1 MELNTPLTALPG
13 VGPARA
19 RSLEK
24 LGLRT
29 VGDLLGYYPR
39 DYEDRTKRYAIAQAP
54 ADTPVCVSAMVAETP
69 RLSRI
74 RKGLVLTRVKVV
86 DGSAAMTLTFFNQSY
101 VRDAL
106 VPGQEYIFYGRV
118 EGDRGGR
125 QMTNPVFEREDR
137 ARFTGRILPV
147 YPLTAGV
154 SNNLLAG
161 LAQRAVEEC
170 ACQVAETLPA
180 DLLEAHDLAPAEF
193 SCRSIHFPQ
202 DFDALARAKR
212 RLVFEE
218 LFTLSAGLALLRQRR
233 SGGEGPAFPA
243 CDPADFYALLPFA
256 PTEAQRRT
264 ISECAA
270 DLTSGRPMNRLVQG
284 DVGSGKTAVAAACA
298 WMAFR
303 SGWQAAMMAPT
314 EILAEQHCRAL
325 SALLAP
331 AGMRVGLL
339 TGSMR
344 AGEKKRVYAALEA
357 GEIDFV
363 VGTHALLSG
372 PVAFR
377 RLGLVVADEQH
388 RFGVEQRAALAA
400 KANTPDCPPEAGRRL
415 CGEGRGDSVPPA
427 ANGMDGVPAAG
438 CRCGEV
444 EQRAALAAKANT
456 PDCQPEAGRRLCGEG
471 RGDSVPPAANGMDG
485 VPAAACRCGEV
496 EQRAALA
503 AKGEKKI
510 RPHVLVMSATPIPRT
525 LALIIYGDLDV
536 SVIDQLP
543 PGRLP
548 VKTVLVGESKRQRMY
563 GFVREQIRQ
572 GRQAYIVCPAI
583 ETDPESAAAD
593 LKRVVEYA
601 EGLQKQVFPDLRVG
615 LVHGRMK
622 AKDKEAA
629 MAAFARGETHILVST
644 TVVEVGVDVANATL
658 MIVENADRYGLSQL
672 HQLRGRVGRGE
683 HQSWCVL
690 VSDNRSPETRARLKV
705 LVDTADGFRIAEE
718 DLKLR
723 GPGDFFGRRQHG
735 LPALR
740 MADLNTDTRVLKEA
754 RDAAVALLSADPD
767 LSRPE
772 HRPLQEKVR
781 RLFEENPDMFN

>member
-74 RKGLVLTRVKVV
+74 RKGLELTRVKVV

-314 EILAEQHCRAL
+314 EILAEQHCRSL

-427 ANGMDGVPAAG
+427 ANGMDGVP
-438 CRCGEV
+438 
-444 EQRAALAAKANT
+444 T
-456 PDCQPEAGRRLCGEG
+456 
-471 RGDSVPPAANGMDG
+471 
-485 VPAAACRCGEV
+485 AACRCGEV

-754 RDAAVALLSADPD
+754 RDAAAALLSADPD

>member
-29 VGDLLGYYPR
+29 VGDLLCYYPR

-74 RKGLVLTRVKVV
+74 RKGLELTRVKVV

-270 DLTSGRPMNRLVQG
+270 DLASGRPMNRLVQG

-314 EILAEQHCRAL
+314 EILAEQHCRSL

-377 RLGLVVADEQH
+377 RLGLVVADEQQ

-427 ANGMDGVPAAG
+427 ANGMDGVP
-438 CRCGEV
+438 
-444 EQRAALAAKANT
+444 T
-456 PDCQPEAGRRLCGEG
+456 
-471 RGDSVPPAANGMDG
+471 
-485 VPAAACRCGEV
+485 AACRCREA

-503 AKGEKKI
+503 AKGEKKT

-772 HRPLQEKVR
+772 HRPLLEKVR

>member
-74 RKGLVLTRVKVV
+74 RKGLELTRVKVV
-86 DGSAAMTLTFFNQSY
+86 DSSAAMTLTFFNQSY

-270 DLTSGRPMNRLVQG
+270 DLASGRPMNRLLQG

-339 TGSMR
+339 TGSTR

-400 KANTPDCPPEAGRRL
+400 KANTPDCP
-415 CGEGRGDSVPPA
+415 
-427 ANGMDGVPAAG
+427 
-438 CRCGEV
+438 
-444 EQRAALAAKANT
+444 
-456 PDCQPEAGRRLCGEG
+456 PEAGRRLCGEG

-772 HRPLQEKVR
+772 HRPLLEKVR

>member
-29 VGDLLGYYPR
+29 VGDLLCYYPR

-74 RKGLVLTRVKVV
+74 RKGLELTRVKVV

-314 EILAEQHCRAL
+314 EILAEQHCRSL

-415 CGEGRGDSVPPA
+415 CGEGRGDSGPPA
-427 ANGMDGVPAAG
+427 ANGMDGVP
-438 CRCGEV
+438 
-444 EQRAALAAKANT
+444 T
-456 PDCQPEAGRRLCGEG
+456 
-471 RGDSVPPAANGMDG
+471 
-485 VPAAACRCGEV
+485 AACRCGEV

-629 MAAFARGETHILVST
+629 LAAFARGETHILVST

-658 MIVENADRYGLSQL
+658 MIVENADHYGLSQL

-767 LSRPE
+767 LARPE
-772 HRPLQEKVR
+772 HRPLLEKVR

>member
-74 RKGLVLTRVKVV
+74 RKGLELTRVKVV

-270 DLTSGRPMNRLVQG
+270 NLASGRPMNRLVQG

-314 EILAEQHCRAL
+314 EILAEQHCRSL

-427 ANGMDGVPAAG
+427 ANGTDGVPTAA

-456 PDCQPEAGRRLCGEG
+456 PDCPPKAGRRLCGEG
-471 RGDSVPPAANGMDG
+471 RGDSVPPAANGTDG
-485 VPAAACRCGEV
+485 VPTAACRCGEV

-754 RDAAVALLSADPD
+754 RDAAASLLSADPD

-772 HRPLQEKVR
+772 HRPLLEKVR

>member
-74 RKGLVLTRVKVV
+74 RKGLELTRVKVV

-298 WMAFR
+298 WIAFR

-314 EILAEQHCRAL
+314 EILAEQHCRSL

-427 ANGMDGVPAAG
+427 ANGMDGVPAAT
-438 CRCGEV
+438 CRCGE
-444 EQRAALAAKANT
+444 A
-456 PDCQPEAGRRLCGEG
+456 
-471 RGDSVPPAANGMDG
+471 
-485 VPAAACRCGEV
+485 

-754 RDAAVALLSADPD
+754 RDAAASLLSADPD

-772 HRPLQEKVR
+772 HRPLLEKVR
-781 RLFEENPDMFN
+781 RLFEENSDMFN

>member
-1 MELNTPLTALPG
+1 MDVSTPLTDFPG
-13 VGPARA
+13 VGEARA
-19 RSLEK
+19 KALAR

-29 VGDLLGYYPR
+29 AGDLVGYFPR
-39 DYEDRTKRYAIAQAP
+39 SYEDRRERCTIAGAP
-54 ADTPVCVSAMVAETP
+54 LDQPVCVEVMLAEEP
-69 RLSRI
+69 RLMNI
-74 RKGLVLTRVKVV
+74 RRGLDVTRMKVV
-86 DGSAAMTLTFFNQSY
+86 DHTSAMLVSFFNQGY
-101 VRDAL
+101 LRQAL
-106 VPGQEYIFYGRV
+106 HRGEEYILYGKV
-118 EGDRGGR
+118 ELVGNHR
-125 QMTNPVFEREDR
+125 QMTNPHFEPAARP
-137 ARFTGRILPV
+137 RFTGRIMPV
-147 YPLTAGV
+147 YPLTAGIT
-154 SNNLLAG
+154 NHLLAG
-161 LAQRAVEEC
+161 LVERALEELPPVEESLPE
-170 ACQVAETLPA
+170 AFRARHRLAGAAESYRA
-180 DLLEAHDLAPAEF
+180 
-193 SCRSIHFPQ
+193 IHFPE
-202 DFDALARAKR
+202 DEAALEAARR
-212 RLVFEE
+212 RFAFEE
-218 LFTLSAGLALLRQRR
+218 LFYLSLGLALLRERR
-233 SGGEGPAFPA
+233 SRGAGPSFPEA
-243 CDPADFYALLPFA
+243 DPAGFYGLLPFSLTA
-256 PTEAQRRT
+256 AQRRAA
-264 ISECAA
+264 EEAAA
-270 DLTSGRPMNRLVQG
+270 DLRSPRPMNRLVQG

-314 EILAEQHCRAL
+314 EILAEQHCRSL

-357 GEIDFV
+357 GEIDLV

-415 CGEGRGDSVPPA
+415 CGEGRGNSVSPA
-427 ANGMDGVPAAG
+427 ANGMEGVP
-438 CRCGEV
+438 
-444 EQRAALAAKANT
+444 T
-456 PDCQPEAGRRLCGEG
+456 
-471 RGDSVPPAANGMDG
+471 
-485 VPAAACRCGEV
+485 AACRCGEV

-583 ETDPESAAAD
+583 ETDPESAATD

-622 AKDKEAA
+622 AKDKDAA

-754 RDAAVALLSADPD
+754 RDAAAALLSADPD

-772 HRPLQEKVR
+772 HRPLLEKVR
-781 RLFEENPDMFN
+781 RLFQENPDMFN

>member
-74 RKGLVLTRVKVV
+74 RKGLELTRVKVV

-314 EILAEQHCRAL
+314 EILAEQHCRSL

-427 ANGMDGVPAAG
+427 ANGMDGVP
-438 CRCGEV
+438 
-444 EQRAALAAKANT
+444 T
-456 PDCQPEAGRRLCGEG
+456 
-471 RGDSVPPAANGMDG
+471 
-485 VPAAACRCGEV
+485 AACRCGEV

-503 AKGEKKI
+503 AKGEKKT

-622 AKDKEAA
+622 AKDKDAA

-754 RDAAVALLSADPD
+754 RDAAAALLSADPD

-772 HRPLQEKVR
+772 HRPLLEKVR
-781 RLFEENPDMFN
+781 RLFQENPDMFN

>member
-74 RKGLVLTRVKVV
+74 RKGLELTRVKVV

-314 EILAEQHCRAL
+314 EILAEQHCRSL

-427 ANGMDGVPAAG
+427 ANGMDGVPAA
-438 CRCGEV
+438 
-444 EQRAALAAKANT
+444 
-456 PDCQPEAGRRLCGEG
+456 
-471 RGDSVPPAANGMDG
+471 
-485 VPAAACRCGEV
+485 ACRCGEV

-503 AKGEKKI
+503 AKGEKKT

-583 ETDPESAAAD
+583 ETDPESAATD

-622 AKDKEAA
+622 AKDKDAA

-754 RDAAVALLSADPD
+754 RDAAAALLSADPD

-772 HRPLQEKVR
+772 HRPLLEKVR
-781 RLFEENPDMFN
+781 RLFQENPDMFN

>member
-1 MELNTPLTALPG
+1 M
-13 VGPARA
+13 
-19 RSLEK
+19 
-24 LGLRT
+24 
-29 VGDLLGYYPR
+29 
-39 DYEDRTKRYAIAQAP
+39 
-54 ADTPVCVSAMVAETP
+54 CVSAMVAETP

-74 RKGLVLTRVKVV
+74 RKGLELTRVKVV

-314 EILAEQHCRAL
+314 EILAEQHCRSL

-415 CGEGRGDSVPPA
+415 CGEGRGNSVSPA
-427 ANGMDGVPAAG
+427 ANGMDGVP
-438 CRCGEV
+438 
-444 EQRAALAAKANT
+444 T
-456 PDCQPEAGRRLCGEG
+456 
-471 RGDSVPPAANGMDG
+471 
-485 VPAAACRCGEV
+485 AACRCGEV

-583 ETDPESAAAD
+583 ETDPESAATD

-622 AKDKEAA
+622 AKDKDAA

-754 RDAAVALLSADPD
+754 RDAAAALLSADPD

-772 HRPLQEKVR
+772 HRPLLEKVR
-781 RLFEENPDMFN
+781 RLFQENPDMFN

>member
-29 VGDLLGYYPR
+29 VGDLLCYYPR

-74 RKGLVLTRVKVV
+74 RKGLELTRVKVV

-270 DLTSGRPMNRLVQG
+270 DLASGRPMNRLVQG

-314 EILAEQHCRAL
+314 EILAEQHCRSL

-415 CGEGRGDSVPPA
+415 CGEGRGNSVSPA
-427 ANGMDGVPAAG
+427 ANGMDGVP
-438 CRCGEV
+438 
-444 EQRAALAAKANT
+444 T
-456 PDCQPEAGRRLCGEG
+456 
-471 RGDSVPPAANGMDG
+471 
-485 VPAAACRCGEV
+485 AACRCGEV

-622 AKDKEAA
+622 AKDKDAA

-754 RDAAVALLSADPD
+754 RDAAAALLSADPD

-772 HRPLQEKVR
+772 HRPLLEKVR
-781 RLFEENPDMFN
+781 RLFQENPDMFN

>member
-74 RKGLVLTRVKVV
+74 RKGLELTRVKVV
-86 DGSAAMTLTFFNQSY
+86 DSSAAMTLTFFNQSY

-270 DLTSGRPMNRLVQG
+270 DLASGRPMNRLLQG

-427 ANGMDGVPAAG
+427 ANGMDGVPAA
-438 CRCGEV
+438 
-444 EQRAALAAKANT
+444 
-456 PDCQPEAGRRLCGEG
+456 
-471 RGDSVPPAANGMDG
+471 
-485 VPAAACRCGEV
+485 ACRCGDV

>member
-29 VGDLLGYYPR
+29 VGDLLCYYPR

-74 RKGLVLTRVKVV
+74 RKGLELTRVKVV

-180 DLLEAHDLAPAEF
+180 DLLEAHDLAPTEF

-233 SGGEGPAFPA
+233 SGGGGPAFPA

-270 DLTSGRPMNRLVQG
+270 DLASGRPMNRLVQG

-314 EILAEQHCRAL
+314 EILAEQHCRSL

-357 GEIDFV
+357 GEIDLV

-388 RFGVEQRAALAA
+388 RFG
-400 KANTPDCPPEAGRRL
+400 
-415 CGEGRGDSVPPA
+415 
-427 ANGMDGVPAAG
+427 
-438 CRCGEV
+438 
-444 EQRAALAAKANT
+444 
-456 PDCQPEAGRRLCGEG
+456 
-471 RGDSVPPAANGMDG
+471 
-485 VPAAACRCGEV
+485 V

-622 AKDKEAA
+622 AKDKDAA

-754 RDAAVALLSADPD
+754 RDAAAALLSADPD

-772 HRPLQEKVR
+772 HRPLLEKVR

>member
-54 ADTPVCVSAMVAETP
+54 ADTPVCVSAMVAEMP

-74 RKGLVLTRVKVV
+74 RKGLELTRVKVV

-218 LFTLSAGLALLRQRR
+218 LFTLSTGLALLRQRR

-243 CDPADFYALLPFA
+243 CDPAEFYALLPFA

-270 DLTSGRPMNRLVQG
+270 DLASGRPMNRLVQG

-314 EILAEQHCRAL
+314 EILAEQHCRSL

-357 GEIDFV
+357 GEIDLV

-415 CGEGRGDSVPPA
+415 CGEGRGNSVSPA
-427 ANGMDGVPAAG
+427 ANGMDGVP
-438 CRCGEV
+438 
-444 EQRAALAAKANT
+444 T
-456 PDCQPEAGRRLCGEG
+456 
-471 RGDSVPPAANGMDG
+471 
-485 VPAAACRCGEV
+485 AACRCGEV

-583 ETDPESAAAD
+583 ETDPESAATD

-754 RDAAVALLSADPD
+754 RDAAASLLSADPD

-772 HRPLQEKVR
+772 HRPLLEKVR
-781 RLFEENPDMFN
+781 RLFEENSDMFN

>member
-74 RKGLVLTRVKVV
+74 RKGLELTRVKVV

-125 QMTNPVFEREDR
+125 KMTNPVFEREDR

-270 DLTSGRPMNRLVQG
+270 DLASGRPMNRLLQG

-400 KANTPDCPPEAGRRL
+400 KANTPDCP
-415 CGEGRGDSVPPA
+415 
-427 ANGMDGVPAAG
+427 
-438 CRCGEV
+438 
-444 EQRAALAAKANT
+444 
-456 PDCQPEAGRRLCGEG
+456 PEAGRRLCGEG

-644 TVVEVGVDVANATL
+644 TVVEVGVDVPNATL